1 MRTST
6 ILQYLDSIL
15 QEQLISQG
23 QVQQL
28 TVQQKDLQTTLV
40 REKHEIN
47 QLKDR
52 LEVITKQLGQLD
64 VDQLT
69 TLQQKI
75 QEIDTQVDLLW
86 QQVPVE
92 RAQQN

>member
-1 MRTST
+1 
-6 ILQYLDSIL
+6 L

-28 TVQQKDLQTTLV
+28 TVQQKELQTVLIGE
-40 REKHEIN
+40 EKEIN
-47 QLKDR
+47 TLQQRLVVLNQQL
-52 LEVITKQLGQLD
+52 EQLD

>member
-1 MRTST
+1 VRTSG
-6 ILQYLDSIL
+6 ILQYLDSLL
-15 QEQLISQG
+15 QEQLIGQG

-28 TVQQKDLQTTLV
+28 TVQQKELQTTLV

-52 LEVITKQLGQLD
+52 FEVITQQLGQLD

>member
-1 MRTST
+1 
-6 ILQYLDSIL
+6 LQQRLVVISG
-15 QEQLISQG
+15 QL
-23 QVQQL
+23 
-28 TVQQKDLQTTLV
+28 
-40 REKHEIN
+40 E
-47 QLKDR
+47 
-52 LEVITKQLGQLD
+52 QLD

-75 QEIDTQVDLLW
+75 QDIDTQVDMLW